1 MGSTAAASVPIT
13 LRCPPCL
20 PLPAGMITTNGAV
33 TRVPGGWQ
41 VVTTSA
47 YPDAR
52 HRSAADLARRLVASS
67 SPFGALALG
76 SDSPPGAGQVFLTEA
91 EVVTGAQRDKMFGT
105 HLVLTS
111 ADDTGS
117 TTGKAT
123 AAAYPT
129 DAFVRVSVQSVQDL
143 HSNVAGQGRAA
154 HCVCA
159 MPLVLIQAHLL
170 LTLSLLSMDLP

>member
-1 MGSTAAASVPIT
+1 
-13 LRCPPCL
+13 
-20 PLPAGMITTNGAV
+20 MITTIGAV

-41 VVTTSA
+41 VVTTST

-67 SPFGALALG
+67 SPFGPLALG
-76 SDSPPGAGQVFLTEA
+76 PGSPPGAGQAFLTEA
-91 EVVTGAQRDKMFGT
+91 EVVTGTQRDKMFGT

-123 AAAYPT
+123 AVAYPT
-129 DAFVRVSVQSVQDL
+129 DAFVRVSVYGL
-143 HSNVAGQGRAA
+143 HYHNVWGQGTATLPAVRRAL
-154 HCVCA
+154 
-159 MPLVLIQAHLL
+159 PLAVGP
-170 LTLSLLSMDLP
+170 TLS